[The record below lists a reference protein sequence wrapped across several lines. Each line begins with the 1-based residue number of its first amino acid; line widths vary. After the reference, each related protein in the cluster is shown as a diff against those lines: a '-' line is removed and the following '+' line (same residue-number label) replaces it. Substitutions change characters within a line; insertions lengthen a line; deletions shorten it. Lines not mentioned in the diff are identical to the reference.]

1 MSLFFIIALESPKK
15 RLFIWKE
22 TLFYI
27 ILFLLPALPPSSRSH
42 SRILNESIN
51 SSFCA
56 EQILPPL
63 HLSKS
68 LFEIWNENLQ
78 NVASSLHFV
87 VRFRSG
93 WVIISESGRQN
104 MGNKK
109 YKKRAHKFMHEF
121 HDEQC
126 AHTRWRPTTWMRADW
141 NERQRRRHV
150 REHECIF
157 MSLNFN
163 YWHGGHLKFHFVFFF
178 ALYAAVGLLLPPV
191 WARREREQQQRR
203 RRGRAA
209 RKT

>member
-1 MSLFFIIALESPKK
+1 MKRNSFLYHFVPPPRPASLPDL
-15 RLFIWKE
+15 
-22 TLFYI
+22 
-27 ILFLLPALPPSSRSH
+27 ILAYSMKA
-42 SRILNESIN
+42 SIF
-51 SSFCA
+51 FCA

-68 LFEIWNENLQ
+68 FSKSGMRICKTSHRRYTLSCVFGRVGWSYRNRGDRTWEIK
-78 NVASSLHFV
+78 
-87 VRFRSG
+87 
-93 WVIISESGRQN
+93 
-104 MGNKK
+104 NKM
-109 YKKRAHKFMHEF
+109 RAHKFMHEF

-126 AHTRWRPTTWMRADW
+126 AHTRWRSTTWMRADW

-191 WARREREQQQRR
+191 WARREKEQQQRR